1 MKILLA
7 TMLLGLVPTAAA
19 AGRGPLACNLT
30 ALSKDERATH
40 SKLMLQMAGAVQET
54 KELRDGYAF
63 RLAPGALA
71 TTAQWVALESRCCP
85 FFAFELELE
94 SHGGPLW
101 LRIRG
106 AEGVK
111 AFIREE
117 LGL

>member
-7 TMLLGLVPTAAA
+7 MLLGLVPTGAA
-19 AGRGPLACNLT
+19 AGRGPLACHLT
-30 ALSKDERATH
+30 ALSKDERAAH
-40 SKLMLQMAGAVQET
+40 AQLMLQMAGAVRET
-54 KELRDGYAF
+54 KELSDGYAF
-63 RLAPGALA
+63 RMAPQALA
-71 TTAQWVALESRCCP
+71 ATAQWVALESRCCP